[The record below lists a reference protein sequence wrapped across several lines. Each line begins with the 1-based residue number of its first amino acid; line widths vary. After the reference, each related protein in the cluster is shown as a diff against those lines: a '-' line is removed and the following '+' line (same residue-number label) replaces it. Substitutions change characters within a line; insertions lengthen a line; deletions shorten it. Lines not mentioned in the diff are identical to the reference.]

1 MPRPLWK
8 GPFFQL
14 SLLSAIKRD
23 VKREG
28 VRVTA
33 KNCTILPSMVGA
45 LLQVH
50 NGKEFLPLVVKE
62 AMVGHRIGEYVMC
75 TKPRTY
81 RATNAN
87 RKK

>member
-1 MPRPLWK
+1 MARPLWK
-8 GPFFQL
+8 GPFFQM
-14 SLLSAIKRD
+14 SLLNAIRQD

-33 KNCTILPSMVGA
+33 KNCTVLPSMVGA

-50 NGKEFLPLVVKE
+50 NGKEFLPLIIKE